1 MKQHFVCAVGYSNKT
16 QLNIASDITS
26 DITSD
31 MRMEKISSHTQQKLH
46 WGNDDLDIATVVKLQ
61 IMKINTILLT
71 EPVFMALIASFIS
84 NHVVLLCSHVQHTFL
99 SKGSRISKITTS
111 C

>member
-1 MKQHFVCAVGYSNKT
+1 MG
-16 QLNIASDITS
+16 
-26 DITSD
+26 
-31 MRMEKISSHTQQKLH
+31 KINLDTQQKLH
-46 WGNDDLDIATVVKLQ
+46 RGNEDLNMATIIKLQ

-99 SKGSRISKITTS
+99 SKGSRISQITTS